1 MFGGSAACRT
11 LRPRPQSM
19 PGSLFRSNVANVLVI
34 GTGAAGLRAA
44 IAAHQAGSEVVVVG
58 KRRRDDAHT
67 VLAAGGIN
75 AALGTVDPQ
84 DSWQQH
90 FGDTLREGYFLADPR
105 VVELLAREAP
115 AAVLE
120 LADWGA
126 PFARTA
132 DGRLDQRFF
141 GAHRWRRTCYAGD
154 WTGRAI
160 LRTLTS
166 KVADL
171 GLTVIDDQYV
181 SQLLV
186 ADGTCFGAL
195 AFDLE
200 TGERTV
206 FLADAVVLAA
216 GGHTRIWRRS
226 SSRRDENTGDGMYL
240 ALRAGCRLADMELVQ
255 FHPTG
260 MVAPEEAAGTL
271 VTEAVRGEGGQL
283 KNALGERFMA
293 RYDPERMELSTRDR
307 VALANYTEI
316 AEGRGGPHGGVF
328 LDISHLGKDAILEKL
343 PRMYRQ
349 FLEYQMLDISQQP
362 MEVAPTAHYS
372 MGGVVVDPDS
382 HATDVA
388 GLYGVGE
395 VAAGLHGANRLG
407 GNSLA
412 ETVVFGRRAGEA
424 AAEYSASRDLQLRA
438 RDVVR
443 AADEELSSL
452 IRPGS
457 EFARPLQRALRD
469 TMWEHCG
476 VVRDQAGL
484 QHGLDRVAELRQ
496 LAGEVDVRP
505 SSEGYADLAHALDL
519 RASLLAAEATL
530 LGALARRESRGA
542 HQRRDFPQL
551 DTDLRV
557 NFRTRLDG
565 TSHLTIDAQPV
576 PPVPPDLASWT
587 QSGEVLGV
595 AGRLLE

>member
-1 MFGGSAACRT
+1 MLGGVAT
-11 LRPRPQSM
+11 L
-19 PGSLFRSNVANVLVI
+19 SLRRNVANVLVI

-44 IAAHQAGSEVVVVG
+44 IAAHQAGSEVVIVG

-75 AALGTVDPQ
+75 AALGTVDPE
-84 DSWQQH
+84 DSWEQH
-90 FGDTLREGYFLADPR
+90 FADTVREGYFLGDPR
-105 VVELLAREAP
+105 VVELMARESP

-160 LRTLTS
+160 LRTLAA
-166 KVADL
+166 KVAEL
-171 GLTVIDDQYV
+171 GLAVIDDQYV

-186 ADGTCFGAL
+186 TDGTCFGAL
-195 AFDLE
+195 AFGLE

-206 FLADAVVLAA
+206 LLADAVVLAA

-240 ALRAGCRLADMELVQ
+240 ALRAGCRLSDMELVQ

-271 VTEAVRGEGGQL
+271 VTEAVRGEGGRL
-283 KNALGERFMA
+283 KNAQGERFMA
-293 RYDPERMELSTRDR
+293 RYDPERMELSARDR

-316 AEGRGGPHGGVF
+316 TQGRGGPNGGVF
-328 LDISHLGKDAILEKL
+328 LDITHLGKDLILEKL

-372 MGGVVVDPDS
+372 MGGVVVDPET

-388 GLYGVGE
+388 GLYAAGE

-412 ETVVFGRRAGEA
+412 ETVIFGRRAGEA
-424 AAEYSASRDLQLRA
+424 AASYSAARDLQLRA

-443 AADEELSSL
+443 AADEELASF
-452 IRPGS
+452 IRHGRQ
-457 EFARPLQRALRD
+457 FARPLQRALRD
-469 TMWEHCG
+469 TMWETCG
-476 VVRDQAGL
+476 VVRDQEGL
-484 QHGLDRVAELRQ
+484 ERGLDRVAELRE
-496 LAGEVDVRP
+496 LAADVDVRP
-505 SSEGYADLAHALDL
+505 TSEGYADLAHALDL
-519 RASLLAAEATL
+519 RASLAAAEASL
-530 LGALARRESRGA
+530 LGALARTESRGA
-542 HQRRDFPQL
+542 HQRRDHPGL
-551 DTDLRV
+551 SPELRV
-557 NFRTRLDG
+557 NFRIRTGDDGRLATTAD
-565 TSHLTIDAQPV
+565 PV
-576 PPVPPDLASWT
+576 PPIPPSLQAWADAAGDVS
-587 QSGEVLGV
+587 V

>member
-1 MFGGSAACRT
+1 
-11 LRPRPQSM
+11 M
-19 PGSLFRSNVANVLVI
+19 PGSSVRSNVANLLVI

-90 FGDTLREGYFLADPR
+90 FADTLRESYFLADPR
-105 VVELLAREAP
+105 VVELMARESP

-126 PFARTA
+126 PFARTP

-160 LRTLTS
+160 LRTLAA
-166 KVADL
+166 KVAEL
-171 GLTVIDDQYV
+171 GLTVVDDQYV

-186 ADGTCFGAL
+186 TDGVCFGAL
-195 AFDLE
+195 AFALE

-240 ALRAGCRLADMELVQ
+240 ALRAGCQLQDMELVQ

-271 VTEAVRGEGGQL
+271 VTEAVRGEGGHL

-293 RYDPERMELSTRDR
+293 RYDPERMELSARDR

-316 AEGRGGPHGGVF
+316 AQGRGGPNGGVF
-328 LDISHLGKDAILEKL
+328 LDITHLGKDAILEKL

-372 MGGVVVDPDS
+372 MGGVVVDPDT
-382 HATDVA
+382 HATNVA
-388 GLYGVGE
+388 GLYAAGE

-424 AAEYSASRDLQLRA
+424 AARWSASRDVQLRS
-438 RDVVR
+438 RDTVR
-443 AADEELSSL
+443 AANDDLSSL
-452 IRPGS
+452 IRPGRQ
-457 EFARPLQRALRD
+457 FARPLQRALRD
-469 TMWEHCG
+469 AMWETCG

-484 QHGLDRVAELRQ
+484 QHGLDRVAELRE

-505 SSEGYADLAHALDL
+505 TSEGYADLTHALDL
-519 RASLLAAEATL
+519 RASLAVAEATL
-530 LGALARRESRGA
+530 LGALARAESRGA
-542 HQRRDFPQL
+542 HQRRDHPEL
-551 DTDLRV
+551 SPELRV
-557 NFRTRLDG
+557 NFQTRLDPG
-565 TSHLTIDAQPV
+565 GRLTTATRPV
-576 PPVPPDLASWT
+576 PPAPLELQALADATLDVS
-587 QSGEVLGV
+587 V

>member
-1 MFGGSAACRT
+1 
-11 LRPRPQSM
+11 M
-19 PGSLFRSNVANVLVI
+19 PGSSVRSNVANVLVI

-90 FGDTLREGYFLADPR
+90 FADTLREGYFLADPR
-105 VVELLAREAP
+105 VVELMATEAP
-115 AAVLE
+115 PAVLE

-126 PFARTA
+126 PFARTP

-160 LRTLTS
+160 LRTLTA
-166 KVADL
+166 KVAKL
-171 GLTVIDDQYV
+171 GMTVVDDQYV

-186 ADGTCFGAL
+186 SDGACFGAL

-200 TGERTV
+200 TGARTV
-206 FLADAVVLAA
+206 FLADAVVLAT

-240 ALRAGCRLADMELVQ
+240 ALRAGCRLQDMELVQ

-260 MVAPEEAAGTL
+260 MVAPEEAAGIL
-271 VTEAVRGEGGQL
+271 VTEAVRGEGGVL
-283 KNALGERFMA
+283 KNAFGERFMA
-293 RYDPERMELSTRDR
+293 RYDPERMELSARDR

-316 AEGRGGPHGGVF
+316 AEGRGGPNGGVF
-328 LDISHLGKDAILEKL
+328 LDITHLGKDAILEKL

-372 MGGVVVDPDS
+372 MGGVVVDPET

-388 GLYGVGE
+388 GLYAAGE
-395 VAAGLHGANRLG
+395 VTAGLHGANRLG

-424 AAEYSASRDLQLRA
+424 AVGYSASRDVQLRA
-438 RDVVR
+438 RRVVD
-443 AADEELSSL
+443 AADEELTSF
-452 IRPGS
+452 IRHGR

-469 TMWEHCG
+469 AMWETCG

-484 QHGLDRVAELRQ
+484 RRGLERVAELRE
-496 LAGEVDVRP
+496 LAREVDVRP
-505 SSEGYADLAHALDL
+505 TAEGYADLAHALDL
-519 RASLLAAEATL
+519 RASLAAAEATL
-530 LGALARRESRGA
+530 LGALARNESRGA
-542 HQRRDFPQL
+542 HQRRDYPEL
-551 DTDLRV
+551 DPELQV
-557 NFRTRLDG
+557 NLQSRLDG
-565 TSHLTIDAQPV
+565 DRHMTIAAQPV
-576 PPVPPDLASWT
+576 PPVPSELKAWADATQDLS
-587 QSGEVLGV
+587 V
-595 AGRLLE
+595 ADRLLE